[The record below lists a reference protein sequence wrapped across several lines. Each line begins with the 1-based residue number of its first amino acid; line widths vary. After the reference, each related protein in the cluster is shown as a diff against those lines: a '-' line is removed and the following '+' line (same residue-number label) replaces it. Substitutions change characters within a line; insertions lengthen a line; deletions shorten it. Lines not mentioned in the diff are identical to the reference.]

1 MCNTE
6 PVVVNHCVHFR
17 ASDCESGCVM
27 LSKWLRV
34 MVSYAEP
41 VGVNHGV

>member
-6 PVVVNHCVHFR
+6 PVVVNHCVQYR
-17 ASDCESGCVM
+17 ASDCESWCVM
-27 LSKWLRV
+27 LCKWLRV
-34 MVSYAEP
+34 MESYAEP